1 MIDSELILERAPDVR
16 YRLVHDEGVVIRQEA
31 GEALV
36 LNEVG
41 ARILDLIDGQLDV
54 RGLTLQL
61 LEEFEVEP
69 KALLTDTAAFL
80 EELLA
85 IGVVRRVDGG

>member
-1 MIDSELILERAPDVR
+1 MIDSKLILERAPDVR
-16 YRLVHDEGVVIRQEA
+16 YRLIQDEGVVIRQEA

-41 ARILDLIDGQLDV
+41 ARILDLLDGQLDV
-54 RGLTLQL
+54 EGLELQL

-69 KALLTDTAAFL
+69 KALLADTAVFL
-80 EELLA
+80 EELLT
-85 IGVVRRVDGG
+85 IGVVRRVTG